1 MSKRLPV
8 FVQLLPI
15 FFGFFIMGFADVVG
29 ISANYIKRDFS
40 LSDTVTNTLP
50 FMVFLWFAVF
60 SIPTSILMNKIGR
73 KNTVLISFIIS
84 AISLVLPLVS
94 YSFPVILFAFCLLGI
109 GNTVLQVALNPLLA
123 GMVDGSR
130 LASSL
135 TLGQFIKAIASFLG
149 PIITAFAV
157 TKWGNWKLIFPLF
170 GAVTILSAVWL
181 FVTPVRR
188 ESAPVATTTFN
199 SCFKLLANKQILM
212 LFMGILF
219 LVGVDV
225 CINISLPKIIMERCG
240 VELGEAGLATSTY
253 FAARTIGSLC
263 GSFLLAKISGKRFM
277 IITMIVAMMCL
288 LALLFISQLQVI
300 HVLVFII
307 GLCIANVFSIIF
319 AQALQIE
326 PEKTNEVS
334 GLLIM
339 GVAGGAILP
348 FVAGYAA
355 DILGSQNGAVIVLI
369 GGIVYLLVCAF
380 GMREH
385 VRVEL
390 ELESQL

>member
-1 MSKRLPV
+1 MSKRLP
-8 FVQLLPI
+8 FLVQLLPV

-29 ISANYIKRDFS
+29 ISANYIKQDFS

-73 KNTVLISFIIS
+73 KNTVLLSFVISVV
-84 AISLVLPLVS
+84 SLILPLLS
-94 YSFPVILFAFCLLGI
+94 YSFPIILFAFCLLGI

-157 TKWGNWKLIFPLF
+157 SKWGNWKLIFPLF
-170 GAVTILSAVWL
+170 GGVTMLSALWL
-181 FVTPVRR
+181 FLTPVKR

-199 SCFKLLANKQILM
+199 SCFGLLANKQILM
-212 LFMGILF
+212 LFLGILF

-225 CINISLPKIIMERCG
+225 GLNITLPKILMERCG

-263 GSFLLAKISGKRFM
+263 GSFLLARIPGRRFM
-277 IITMIVAMMCL
+277 IITMILAIVCT
-288 LALLFISQLQVI
+288 LALMFVSQIQVL
-300 HVLVFII
+300 HVLIFII

-319 AQALQIE
+319 AQALQRE

-348 FVAGYAA
+348 FIAGYVA
-355 DILGSQNGAVIVLI
+355 DVVGGQNGAIAVLI
-369 GGIVYLLVCAF
+369 VGILYMLVC
-380 GMREH
+380 GINMKEETQP
-385 VRVEL
+385 EL
-390 ELESQL
+390 ELKSSQ

>member
-1 MSKRLPV
+1 MSKRLP
-8 FVQLLPI
+8 FLIQLLPI

-73 KNTVLISFIIS
+73 KNTVLLSFVITVV
-84 AISLVLPLVS
+84 SLILPLLS

-109 GNTVLQVALNPLLA
+109 GNTVLQVSLNPLLA

-170 GAVTILSAVWL
+170 GSVTLLSALWL
-181 FVTPVRR
+181 FATSVKR
-188 ESAPVATTTFN
+188 ESAPVVTTTFN
-199 SCFKLLANKQILM
+199 SCFRLLANKQILM
-212 LFMGILF
+212 LFLGILF

-225 CINISLPKIIMERCG
+225 GLNITLPKILMERCG

-263 GSFLLAKISGKRFM
+263 GSFLLARIPGRRFM
-277 IITMIVAMMCL
+277 IITMVLAIICTVALM
-288 LALLFISQLQVI
+288 FVSQIQVL
-300 HVLVFII
+300 HVLIFII

-319 AQALQIE
+319 AQALQRE

-339 GVAGGAILP
+339 GVAGGALLP
-348 FVAGYAA
+348 FIAGYVA
-355 DILGSQNGAVIVLI
+355 DMVGGQNGAIIVLI
-369 GGIVYLLVCAF
+369 AGILYMLFC
-380 GMREH
+380 GISMKEERQP
-385 VRVEL
+385 EL
-390 ELESQL
+390 ELKSSQ

>member
-1 MSKRLPV
+1 MSKRLP
-8 FVQLLPI
+8 FLIQLLPV

-60 SIPTSILMNKIGR
+60 SIPTSMLMNKIGR
-73 KNTVLISFIIS
+73 KNTVLLSFVIS
-84 AISLVLPLVS
+84 AVSLILPLLS

-109 GNTVLQVALNPLLA
+109 GNTVLQVSLNPLLA

-157 TKWGNWKLIFPLF
+157 SKWGNWKLIFPLF
-170 GAVTILSAVWL
+170 GSVTLLSAIWL
-181 FVTPVRR
+181 FATSVKR

-199 SCFKLLANKQILM
+199 SCFRLLANKQILM
-212 LFMGILF
+212 LFLGILF

-225 CINISLPKIIMERCG
+225 GLNITLPKILMERCG
-240 VELGEAGLATSTY
+240 VELAEAGLATSTY
-253 FAARTIGSLC
+253 FAARTVGSLC
-263 GSFLLAKISGKRFM
+263 GSFLLARISGRRFM
-277 IITMIVAMMCL
+277 IITMVLAIICT
-288 LALLFISQLQVI
+288 LALMFVSQIQVL
-300 HVLVFII
+300 HVLIFTI

-319 AQALQIE
+319 AQALQRE

-339 GVAGGAILP
+339 GVAGGALLP
-348 FVAGYAA
+348 FIAGYVA
-355 DILGSQNGAVIVLI
+355 DVVGGQNGAIAVLI
-369 GGIVYLLVCAF
+369 AGILYMLVC
-380 GMREH
+380 GISMKEETQP
-385 VRVEL
+385 EL
-390 ELESQL
+390 ELKSSQ